1 MVEHQNQSQPN
12 PTQVHEQMGHPVEDL
27 NKLIVHKLVKFPSD
41 KFERLTTGG
50 SMFLHAFGAYYG
62 LAISLVMNKR
72 DYDHPA
78 IADLQN
84 SRLDIQVQWEAV
96 TSRLIILA

>member
-1 MVEHQNQSQPN
+1 
-12 PTQVHEQMGHPVEDL
+12 
-27 NKLIVHKLVKFPSD
+27 
-41 KFERLTTGG
+41 
-50 SMFLHAFGAYYG
+50 MFLHAFGAYYG

-84 SRLDIQVQWEAV
+84 SRLDIQVQ
-96 TSRLIILA
+96 

>member
-1 MVEHQNQSQPN
+1 
-12 PTQVHEQMGHPVEDL
+12 
-27 NKLIVHKLVKFPSD
+27 
-41 KFERLTTGG
+41 
-50 SMFLHAFGAYYG
+50 MFLHAFGAYYG

-84 SRLDIQVQWEAV
+84 SRLDIGPMRSSDLSANI
-96 TSRLIILA
+96 RDGKFLK